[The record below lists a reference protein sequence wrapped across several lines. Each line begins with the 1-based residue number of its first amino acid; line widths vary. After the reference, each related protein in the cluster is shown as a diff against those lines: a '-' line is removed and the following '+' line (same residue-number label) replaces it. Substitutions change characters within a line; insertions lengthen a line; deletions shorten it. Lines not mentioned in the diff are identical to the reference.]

1 MKVPR
6 WKRAKLSISEVQTR
20 GVNRGFWEVREG
32 GRNQVRPMSRNKMVE
47 VLADVLNLSFLRL
60 M

>member
-6 WKRAKLSISEVQTR
+6 WKRVKLSISEVQTR
-20 GVNRGFWEVREG
+20 GVNRGLWKVREG